1 MIELRDIRLSF
12 GQRTLIDSASATLRC
27 GTITALLGRNGTG
40 KSTLLR
46 AMASLGDVQRG
57 EIRVDGRPLRQMNA
71 AETARRIAFVDTSRI
86 HAENMSARELV
97 AIGRSPYTDWL
108 GRTGTEDM
116 RIVDEA
122 MTTAGVAG
130 LADRMVDTLSDGECQ
145 RVMIARALAQTTPV
159 ILLDEPTAFLDMPNR
174 YELCTLLQRLAHRQ
188 GKCIVF
194 STHDLDIALSLC
206 DEIALIDSP
215 RLHHMPTRQIVGSG
229 YIERLFSSPYVRFD
243 AATQSITL
251 TETAAEG

>member
-57 EIRVDGRPLRQMNA
+57 EIRVDGRPLRKMNA

-108 GRTGTEDM
+108 GRTGAEDM

-215 RLHHMPTRQIVGSG
+215 RLHHMPPRQIGSG